1 VGRTG
6 ASSAT
11 TDLFGFVQ
19 LEFGFLLGPPDGRYL
34 IRDEPEEEPAAVLVL
49 ATLGAP
55 ERRLLRGRRG
65 RTVEEAEPEPVP
77 TSRATVIRP
86 QPFRSREEAEAWLD
100 GLRGER
106 ERSDAE
112 LDQAT
117 HRLSHAL
124 HAQRVAAADPHVPEA
139 APDKALAV
147 RIGFGAGEQVADG
160 RYASAWEL
168 PGEARARAK
177 RSMEAPEERFAAIL
191 GGRERVLASE
201 GLVLRARADLDAGR
215 TREAALQARVAL
227 EALLAELPGT
237 DLAGEREAVAEA
249 ANAALRGELSDA
261 STAAVARALEGMEVA
276 LKRRRLGA

>member
-34 IRDEPEEEPAAVLVL
+34 IREQTEEEPAAILVL
-49 ATLGAP
+49 GTLGAP

-65 RTVEEAEPEPVP
+65 RLVEAADAEPVP
-77 TSRATVIRP
+77 TNRATVIRS
-86 QPFRSREEAEAWLD
+86 QPFRSREEAEGWLD
-100 GLRGER
+100 GLRGDRKHADGEV
-106 ERSDAE
+106 DTAV
-112 LDQAT
+112 L
-117 HRLSHAL
+117 RLNHAL
-124 HAQRVAAADPHVPEA
+124 HAQRVAAADPHVPEV

-191 GGRERVLASE
+191 GGRERVLACE
-201 GLVLRARADLDAGR
+201 GLVLRARADLDGGR
-215 TREAALQARVAL
+215 VREAALQARVAL

-237 DLAGEREAVAEA
+237 DLAGDREAVANA
-249 ANAALRGELSDA
+249 ANAALRGELPDESA
-261 STAAVARALEGMEVA
+261 GAVEKALEGMEAA